1 MKASV
6 MIQAVIA
13 TILVFSSSVVPVL
26 ALAPTPAPATILT
39 TVEPSMG
46 LVEEISRTQLSGSI
60 NASPRCWTVAIN
72 ALSEFMHVG
81 TLSSSEFCAA
91 MTQLQQ
97 DVLALE
103 LARCHMEKSRT
114 PFIIDGDTVSAE
126 DCSGKN
132 LVDQVQVDAC
142 LAHLDTNSYNV
153 YVQLTMH
160 VQQLCVRFTDELVTA
175 RQEQAAL
182 LLAQSSHVVSQQL
195 TDLMT
200 RNDELINKVMEQQEL
215 LGNQSV
221 KMKEFNDAIENMR
234 EDISATTDHIQPF
247 ESIVRRMTQ
256 GFSWFASFLHFLV
269 ALNVS
274 WILTMSKRSRRA
286 RSALVNLVLLEALLE
301 ILSHWAVY
309 NDYLQKEDQEN
320 AVALWRKTFMVVELC
335 TYVVGTVLSFFFSQ
349 SGGEDDE
356 SNAIAAMKK
365 SQAQLLHHVSR
376 ESEEARRQMAEQ
388 TEQMVEMWRK
398 RQDLLAAA
406 SSSPHPDFFVG
417 AHRRGPGILSP
428 NEGRRYS
435 LPPQVHQ
442 LSLARSVPSREV
454 PSDLLPHQRSNSVLP
469 PLNCAAPPA
478 DKTNGNTSSRGQREV
493 TPDSRKRKRN
503 LEPSTDSD
511 TGRQSSRSSAES
523 VLSSADEDDNKSSAN
538 GNKKRRAGE

>member
-1 MKASV
+1 

-274 WILTMSKRSRRA
+274 WLLTMSKRSRRA

-435 LPPQVHQ
+435 LPPQVQQ
-442 LSLARSVPSREV
+442 LSSARIVPSREV

-511 TGRQSSRSSAES
+511 AGRQSSRSSAES

>member
-1 MKASV
+1 
-6 MIQAVIA
+6 MIPAVIA
-13 TILVFSSSVVPVL
+13 TVVVFSSSVVPAL
-26 ALAPTPAPATILT
+26 ALAPTPASTTILT

-46 LVEEISRTQLSGSI
+46 LVEEISRTQLSGI
-60 NASPRCWTVAIN
+60 IKASPRCWTVAIN

-114 PFIIDGDTVSAE
+114 PFIIDSDTVSAD

-153 YVQLTMH
+153 YVQFTMH
-160 VQQLCVRFTDELVTA
+160 VQQLCVRFTDELVAA
-175 RQEQAAL
+175 RKEQAAL

-200 RNDELINKVMEQQEL
+200 RNDNLINKVMEQQEL

-221 KMKEFNDAIENMR
+221 KMQEFNDAIENMR

-247 ESIVRRMTQ
+247 ETIVRRMTE

-274 WILTMSKRSRRA
+274 WLLTMNKISRRS

-309 NDYLQKEDQEN
+309 NDYLRREDQVK
-320 AVALWRKTFMVVELC
+320 AVALWRKTFLVVELC
-335 TYVVGTVLSFFFSQ
+335 TYVVGTVLSFFFSR
-349 SGGEDDE
+349 SGGGDDE
-356 SNAIAAMKK
+356 SSAIAAMKE

-388 TEQMVEMWRK
+388 NEQLVEMWRK
-398 RQDLLAAA
+398 RQGTLAA
-406 SSSPHPDFFVG
+406 SSSPHPDFYVS
-417 AHRRGPGILSP
+417 AHRRGPGIRSP

-435 LPPQVHQ
+435 LPPQVQQ
-442 LSLARSVPSREV
+442 LSLARSVPSRAG
-454 PSDLLPHQRSNSVLP
+454 PSDLLPQQRPRSALP
-469 PLNCAAPPA
+469 PLKCAAPPA
-478 DKTNGNTSSRGQREV
+478 DNTNGNTSSRGQREV

-503 LEPSTDSD
+503 LD
-511 TGRQSSRSSAES
+511 TRRSSSSSVES
-523 VLSSADEDDNKSSAN
+523 ILSSANEDDNKNSAN
-538 GNKKRRAGE
+538 GNKKRRA

>member
-274 WILTMSKRSRRA
+274 WLLTMSKRSHRA

-309 NDYLQKEDQEN
+309 NDYLRREDQEN

-511 TGRQSSRSSAES
+511 AGRQSSRSSAES